1 LKQVSHGLL
10 GLVQNYNSGSESE
23 NDDDTPSTNGT
34 ATQQLLQF
42 DGVHPP
48 DYLKN
53 VIDKTAGYVAKN
65 GKDFEEILRTKRAD
79 FEFLNVTD
87 EFHPYYLFKVQQAI
101 NPYVVAPA
109 KVTSVVSA
117 TPVAKPPLIASVPPS
132 PLIGG
137 KLSGLEKRKLPPP
150 GLVKPKIMGECKSKL
165 FYSIILT
172 NSTRSCANR
181 HQGTVSSWS

>member
-1 LKQVSHGLL
+1 VKQVSHGLL

-23 NDDDTPSTNGT
+23 NDDDSPPTNGT

-65 GKDFEEILRTKRAD
+65 GKDFEEILRTKRTD
-79 FEFLNVTD
+79 FDFLNVAD

-101 NPYVVAPA
+101 NPYVVAEPKAPA
-109 KVTSVVSA
+109 VVRA
-117 TPVAKPPLIASVPPS
+117 TPVQAAKPVPLMAVVPP
-132 PLIGG
+132 PPVIGG

-150 GLVKPKIMGECKSKL
+150 GLIKPKIMGEWK
-165 FYSIILT
+165 
-172 NSTRSCANR
+172 N
-181 HQGTVSSWS
+181 